1 MHLFVAAPFPCLA
14 SRGVTSVIERIHKDI
29 LLTASNS
36 YTRAQKEPLMKRSIG
51 VTFSAIVSL
60 LGSALT
66 LGLGALLIFIL
77 FFFAPTRANFS
88 GVSSAPKAIFV
99 IGALVYIL
107 PAIWGV
113 ISSIGL
119 FLLKNWARIS
129 ILIFSVILILM
140 GALVGI
146 IMLFMPLPA
155 APAGAAT
162 QSTMT
167 GIRLGMGGFWF
178 GIAGIGVWWLIL
190 FTRRKVKAQFTAPSP
205 AYSIGA
211 GLQPAT
217 PPLIGQSSA
226 RPLSITIIAWLLL
239 VGCAFFPIN
248 FLIHAPAIFFTKL
261 VTGYAAALYLSLYF
275 VANLSI
281 GIGLLRLNPATRIA
295 AIAYYVFAIF
305 NIGTFYFAPG
315 GHDRMQALVS
325 ASQAMFPWT
334 KQMQQSGPQ
343 FDPMPFMTVFSVIG
357 VLGILIPLYFLITR
371 KQAFAAKKEALAI

>member
-1 MHLFVAAPFPCLA
+1 
-14 SRGVTSVIERIHKDI
+14 
-29 LLTASNS
+29 
-36 YTRAQKEPLMKRSIG
+36 MKRSIG

-66 LGLGALLIFIL
+66 LGLGVLVIFLL

-88 GVSSAPKAIFV
+88 GVAAAPKAIFV
-99 IGALVYIL
+99 MGALFYIL

-113 ISSIGL
+113 ITSIGL
-119 FLLKNWARIS
+119 FCLKNWARIS
-129 ILIFSVILILM
+129 IIIFSVILILM
-140 GALVGI
+140 GVVAGL
-146 IMLFMPLPA
+146 IMLLMPLPA

-167 GIRLGMGGFWF
+167 GIRLVMGGFWF

-190 FTRRKVKAQFTAPSP
+190 FTRPKVKAQFAAPSP
-205 AYSIGA
+205 AYLTGE

-217 PPLIGQSSA
+217 PALIAQSPSSA

-261 VTGYAAALYLSLYF
+261 VTGYAAAVYLFLYLI
-275 VANLSI
+275 ANLSI
-281 GIGLLRLNPATRIA
+281 GVGLLRLNPTARIA
-295 AIAYYVFAIF
+295 GIAYYVFAFF

-315 GHDRMQALVS
+315 GRDRMLALIS
-325 ASQAMFPWT
+325 ASQAMFPWI
-334 KQMQQSGPQ
+334 KPMQESGPQ
-343 FDPMPFMTVFSVIG
+343 FDLMPFMIVMK
-357 VLGILIPLYFLITR
+357 GIALLAMLIPLYFLITR
-371 KQAFAAKKEALAI
+371 KQAFAAKKEAPAI

>member
-1 MHLFVAAPFPCLA
+1 V
-14 SRGVTSVIERIHKDI
+14 
-29 LLTASNS
+29 
-36 YTRAQKEPLMKRSIG
+36 
-51 VTFSAIVSL
+51 
-60 LGSALT
+60 
-66 LGLGALLIFIL
+66 IFIL

-99 IGALVYIL
+99 MGALIYIL

-113 ISSIGL
+113 ITSIGL
-119 FLLKNWARIS
+119 FCLKNWARIS
-129 ILIFSVILILM
+129 IIIFSVILILM
-140 GALVGI
+140 GALVGV

-190 FTRRKVKAQFTAPSP
+190 FTRPKAKVQFAAIPSP
-205 AYSIGA
+205 VAIAGA
-211 GLQPAT
+211 PPMPAQLTGVGST
-217 PPLIGQSSA
+217 PVNT

-248 FLIHAPAIFFTKL
+248 FLIHAPAILFTKL
-261 VTGYAAALYLSLYF
+261 VTGYGAGIYLLLYLL
-275 VANLSI
+275 ANLTI
-281 GIGLLRLNPATRIA
+281 GIGLLRLNPTARIA
-295 AIAYYVFAIF
+295 AIAYYAFAIL

-315 GHDRMQALVS
+315 GHDRMRALIS

-334 KQMQQSGPQ
+334 KQIQEAGPQ
-343 FDPMPFMTVFSVIG
+343 MDLVPFMRFGMVIG
-357 VLGILIPLYFLITR
+357 ILGALIPLYFLITR
-371 KQAFAAKKEALAI
+371 KGVFLSQAA

>member
-1 MHLFVAAPFPCLA
+1 
-14 SRGVTSVIERIHKDI
+14 
-29 LLTASNS
+29 
-36 YTRAQKEPLMKRSIG
+36 MKRSIG

-66 LGLGALLIFIL
+66 LGLGVLVIFIL

-99 IGALVYIL
+99 MGALIYIL

-113 ISSIGL
+113 ITSIGL
-119 FLLKNWARIS
+119 FCLKNWARIS
-129 ILIFSVILILM
+129 IIIFSVILILM
-140 GALVGI
+140 GALVGV

-178 GIAGIGVWWLIL
+178 GIAAIGVWWLIL
-190 FTRRKVKAQFTAPSP
+190 FTRPKVKAQFAAIPSP
-205 AYSIGA
+205 IAIAGAPPMPAQLTGIGST
-211 GLQPAT
+211 PANT
-217 PPLIGQSSA
+217 

-261 VTGYAAALYLSLYF
+261 VTGYGAAIYLFLYLL
-275 VANLSI
+275 ANLTI
-281 GIGLLRLNPATRIA
+281 GIGLLRLNPTARIA
-295 AIAYYVFAIF
+295 GIAYYVFAIF
-305 NIGTFYFAPG
+305 NVGTFYFAPG
-315 GHDRMQALVS
+315 GHDRLQALVS
-325 ASQAMFPWT
+325 ASQAMFPWM
-334 KQMQQSGPQ
+334 KQMQESGPQ
-343 FDPMPFMTVFSVIG
+343 VDLMPFMTMGGVVGLLG
-357 VLGILIPLYFLITR
+357 VLVPLYFLITR
-371 KQAFAAKKEALAI
+371 KQAFAVTKGAPAI